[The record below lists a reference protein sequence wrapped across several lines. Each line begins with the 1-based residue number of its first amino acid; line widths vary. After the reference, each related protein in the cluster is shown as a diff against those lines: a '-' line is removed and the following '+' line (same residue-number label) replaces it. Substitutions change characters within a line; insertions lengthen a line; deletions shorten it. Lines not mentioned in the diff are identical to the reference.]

1 MATSALLITVAAA
14 GLLAPVV
21 AFSQAVAAS
30 GEDDAIDGAK
40 PVTVRIKPVL
50 IDTGSTQGATL
61 GVDYNI
67 QAKYSFSVGDKIGQG
82 EDMFTLDDVNATL
95 RSGQIDLR
103 ARGTLTSAK
112 EKNPNK
118 LLEFAAKGVYKINK
132 EAYFLRLGAIATYE
146 TDQSFDNRQH
156 MFGVTAS
163 VTKVSVL
170 RNGDAGTLILNY
182 GSVKPSNDAERERVL
197 GNLDSFRR
205 VNAELSYSIPVN
217 RKQLRSIDFNYRH
230 YQETGASGAIKA
242 AGLDEQHL
250 GLIRANLD
258 QDFFIQYS
266 RGALPFD
273 LRSER
278 AVKIGWSLKLE

>member
-1 MATSALLITVAAA
+1 MATNTLLRALAAA
-14 GLLAPVV
+14 ALLAPVTV
-21 AFSQAVAAS
+21 FSQAAPGS
-30 GEDDAIDGAK
+30 GEDEAIDGAR

-50 IDTGSTQGATL
+50 IDTGSTQGSTL
-61 GVDYNI
+61 GIDYNI

-118 LLEFAAKGVYKINK
+118 LIDFAGKGVYKINK

-156 MFGVTAS
+156 MFGLTAS
-163 VTKVSVL
+163 ITKVSVL

-182 GSVKPSNDAERERVL
+182 GSVNPKNDAERERVL

-205 VNAELSYSIPVN
+205 MNAELSYSIPIN
-217 RKQLRSIDFNYRH
+217 RSRLRSLEFNYRH
-230 YQETGASGAIKA
+230 YQEASAPGAIKA
-242 AGLDEQHL
+242 AGLDKQRL
-250 GLIRANLD
+250 GLIRANLE

-266 RGALPFD
+266 RGKLPFD

>member
-1 MATSALLITVAAA
+1 MATNALLITLAAA
-14 GLLAPVV
+14 GLLAPAI
-21 AFSQAVAAS
+21 AFSQAAAAS

-50 IDTGSTQGATL
+50 IDTGSTQGAAL
-61 GVDYNI
+61 GIDYNI

-95 RSGQIDLR
+95 RSGH
-103 ARGTLTSAK
+103 
-112 EKNPNK
+112 
-118 LLEFAAKGVYKINK
+118 
-132 EAYFLRLGAIATYE
+132 E

-163 VTKVSVL
+163 VSKVSVL

-182 GSVKPSNDAERERVL
+182 GSVNPNSDAERERVL

-217 RKQLRSIDFNYRH
+217 RRQ
-230 YQETGASGAIKA
+230 
-242 AGLDEQHL
+242 
-250 GLIRANLD
+250 
-258 QDFFIQYS
+258 
-266 RGALPFD
+266 

-278 AVKIGWSLKLE
+278 AVKVGWSLKLE